1 MRFALQ
7 IYIDEMRTFVLL
19 AAFLLAAAATPI
31 EHHNSGTSLENTVET
46 GPENGLPSHPGDVSS
61 SASEQNYSDSPADG
75 APSNDG
81 QHEPPSVS
89 SPEDNSR
96 TSTEHQTSEDGENA
110 GDQDVDGDGDTNNT
124 SVTTVSTATKR
135 SSSVSETTLAPASN
149 ASEGS
154 TAPITTQSVADG
166 TYESTVSTTSESLP
180 VSPNENVTL
189 PPDSDPTDCVNGSQ
203 PHHIYQNCSFIC
215 QGDMA
220 EVASNGQPCYIY
232 PTGLE
237 PSVLQIGVGASRIQ
251 ERSELEQGIC
261 LDGSCVSRKHANLS
275 DLATSPSSSVY

>member
-1 MRFALQ
+1 MRFALE

-19 AAFLLAAAATPI
+19 AAFLFAASATPI
-31 EHHNSGTSLENTVET
+31 EHNNSGASVENTVET
-46 GPENGLPSHPGDVSS
+46 GPENELPSHHANVSAP
-61 SASEQNYSDSPADG
+61 ASEQNSSDSPDDG
-75 APSNDG
+75 VPSNDG
-81 QHEPPSVS
+81 QHEPPSLS

-96 TSTEHQTSEDGENA
+96 TSTEHQTSEDGDNA
-110 GDQDVDGDGDTNNT
+110 GDQDEDGDTNNT
-124 SVTTVSTATKR
+124 SVSTVSTPTER
-135 SSSVSETTLAPASN
+135 SSSVSETTTPVSN

-154 TAPITTQSVADG
+154 TSRITTLSVADV
-166 TYESTVSTTSESLP
+166 TYETTVSTTGESLP
-180 VSPNENVTL
+180 ASPNENVTL

-203 PHHIYQNCSFIC
+203 PHHIFQNCSFIC

-220 EVASNGQPCYIY
+220 EVASNGQPCYLY
-232 PTGLE
+232 PTGLQA
-237 PSVLQIGVGASRIQ
+237 SVLKIGVGASIIQ